1 MSCKGTLCFPIYGF
15 LFITEVPKL
24 TVFVFSIN
32 FVVILCHFSCTSWQS
47 SSIFLLDVLKYG
59 VVVLAGARRF
69 SHMAPDQY
77 YRGQPGGGGG
87 TGMEFSVNTIGMDF
101 LFEGTQEA

>member
-1 MSCKGTLCFPIYGF
+1 MLHE
-15 LFITEVPKL
+15 EVPKL

-69 SHMAPDQY
+69 SHIG
-77 YRGQPGGGGG
+77 RKREIGQLHIPISLNINA
-87 TGMEFSVNTIGMDF
+87 TKIHDWNEFRTIY
-101 LFEGTQEA
+101 